1 MALPVGEGTTSS
13 LTESAATLAAR
24 IRELEARIE
33 RMDDCLVGERGVFLN
48 TPTPAFL
55 YDAASFNVIDVNERA
70 LALYGCTRERFRA
83 MNVMDLFAD
92 HSPNESVGLQAGL
105 RDQSNVIGPYLHLGA
120 AEQQL
125 VIRLMTFAVEVAGVD
140 ARIALIQDDTV
151 RQTADEAIRTSE
163 ERYREL
169 FENANDVIF
178 LQDLQGKILTINR
191 AAESLTGYTR
201 QEVLGHAIDQL
212 IAPEARYLHR
222 DSIRAHLGGSATQ
235 HYELAILSKDQKR
248 RFLDV
253 SSRILYR
260 FGQPYAVQGI
270 GRDVTE
276 RKHAQERLEQSAK
289 DLERTNKELSTAL
302 RLAREATQLKEQF
315 LANTSHELRTPLNG
329 IMGMI
334 NLLKTTDLTP
344 DQLDY
349 ADTVGQCAN
358 DLLTIINDLL
368 DLSQME
374 AGRMALDDERIEL
387 QECLEAV
394 LKLLRVRASGKGLTL
409 SLELHPELPAHVYAD
424 GVRLRQVVT
433 NLVANAVKFTA
444 EGGVHVRVSPAPCG
458 KCFRCEVIDSGI
470 GVDETV
476 HARIFQAFFQADG
489 TTRRRF
495 GGNGLGLAI
504 CKQLVEIMGGRI
516 GLHRNEDGSAGT
528 TFWFELPL
536 RTSGAALVSGEP
548 SSVVP
553 QPV

>member
-1 MALPVGEGTTSS
+1 MLTIGNGTDNGQP
-13 LTESAATLAAR
+13 ESAGTLEAR
-24 IRELEARIE
+24 IRELEAKIERIE
-33 RMDDCLVGERGVFLN
+33 AGLVGERSVFLKS
-48 TPTPAFL
+48 PTPAII
-55 YDAASFNVIDVNERA
+55 YEASSLNIIDVNERA
-70 LALYGCTRERFRA
+70 LELYGYTREQFLA
-83 MNVMDLFAD
+83 MNVIELFAA
-92 HSPNESVGLQAGL
+92 HSPSESMRLRTGLQ
-105 RDQSNVIGPYLHLGA
+105 DQANVMGPYLHVGA
-120 AEQQL
+120 AKQEL
-125 VIRLMTFAVEVAGVD
+125 VVRLMTFALEMGGVD
-140 ARIALIQDDTV
+140 ARVAMIQDDTM
-151 RQTADEAIRTSE
+151 RQSADEAIRTSE

-191 AAESLTGYTR
+191 AAESLTGYAR

-212 IAPEARYLHR
+212 IAPEARYLHH

-235 HYELAILSKDQKR
+235 HYELAVLSKDQNR

-276 RKHAQERLEQSAK
+276 RKQAQERLEQSAK
-289 DLERTNKELSTAL
+289 ALERTNEELSTAL

-334 NLLKTTDLTP
+334 NLLKTTNLTP
-344 DQLDY
+344 DQRDY

-358 DLLTIINDLL
+358 DLLIIINDLL
-368 DLSQME
+368 DLSQMD
-374 AGRMALDDERIEL
+374 AGRLSLDEECIDL
-387 QECLEAV
+387 QGCLESV
-394 LKLLRVRASGKGLTL
+394 LKLLRVKANSKGLAL
-409 SLELHPELPAHVYAD
+409 SLEIDSRLPARVYAD
-424 GVRLRQVVT
+424 GLRLRQVVT
-433 NLVANAVKFTA
+433 NLVSNAVKFTSS
-444 EGGVHVRVSPAPCG
+444 GGVRVRLLPAQSG
-458 KCFRCEVIDSGI
+458 DAFRCEVIDSGI
-470 GVDETV
+470 GVDDTV
-476 HARIFQAFFQADG
+476 HDRIFQAFFQADG

-516 GLHRNEDGSAGT
+516 GLHHNEDGSAGT
-528 TFWFELPL
+528 TFWFELPI
-536 RTSGAALVSGEP
+536 RMEGTIPSNGETSGIIS
-548 SSVVP
+548 